1 METGKGLSGRL
12 VELMRRVVFALMH
25 GIKCRVASL
34 QRMFI
39 YVALRTIVLSVLL
52 WAFLLAALSFSG
64 GVFVSCELNI
74 SGSDIWESQG
84 QRLLGGA

>member
-1 METGKGLSGRL
+1 MAMGKGLSRRL
-12 VELMRRVVFALMH
+12 VELMCRVVFALVH
-25 GIKCRVASL
+25 GIKCRFASL

-39 YVALRTIVLSVLL
+39 YVALRIIVLLVLL
-52 WAFLLAALSFSG
+52 WAFLLVALSFGG
-64 GVFVSCELNI
+64 GVFVSCELDI